1 LAEDKNE
8 EKLNRRERE
17 RLARRAEIIAAARK
31 VFAAKGYGKATVG
44 EIAAEAE
51 FAKGTLYGYFENKRD
66 LFLKM
71 VEEGFDEIVDI
82 VRTVLASTEDFES
95 GVRALI
101 AAELDYIDK
110 NRDFFNIMM
119 SYRSADPEHI
129 RQLQE
134 LMMRK
139 LPELADPVGRY
150 IQRGIDTGIVKD
162 YDPRFLAIR
171 LLAGAHDYAIS
182 VFRGYA
188 DYTLDEGTDIVF
200 DLFFD
205 GIRAGK
211 KR

>member
-1 LAEDKNE
+1 MADVKND
-8 EKLNRRERE
+8 EKLGRRERE
-17 RLARRAEIIAAARK
+17 RLARRSEIIAAARK
-31 VFAAKGYGKATVG
+31 VFAAKGYSKATVE

-51 FAKGTLYGYFENKRD
+51 FAKGTIYGYFDGKRD
-66 LFLKM
+66 LFLQM
-71 VEEGFDEIVDI
+71 VDGGFDEIAGI
-82 VRTVLASTEDFES
+82 VRTVLASAEDFENGIRS
-95 GVRALI
+95 LV

-129 RQLQE
+129 RELQD
-134 LMMRK
+134 LMMRR
-139 LPELADPVGRY
+139 LPELADLVGEY
-150 IQRGIDTGIVKD
+150 IRRGIDAGVIKD
-162 YDPRFLAIR
+162 YDPRYLAMR

-200 DLFFD
+200 DLFFN
-205 GIRAGK
+205 GIRVGE